1 MNISAR
7 TIGGLFLVLALLAP
21 PAAFGAEITGKYS
34 AALEGRETRD
44 GIKESVLVNY
54 LSFDVD
60 RLPLANLSLHGL
72 GKYAHEWRE
81 NDSATSIYYL
91 YGQHRTFE
99 GRRDL
104 LVGRFPLESH
114 RFLTLDGLH
123 LTMRP
128 DRPWGYSLY
137 AGQPRYMEIHNDR
150 FERQFRDTGDYLAGG
165 KVFLRGVEGLRA
177 NASYSREGDGSTVYR
192 ELIGI
197 GGGKDF
203 FFPRADEEMVLALD
217 GSLDYNPA
225 ESALDKLSARLFLLY
240 SAKLRV
246 VVQADRFDVRE
257 DYPAGRELIISLFST
272 GREDRAQY
280 TITYDLRP
288 EISLYQGTVFTEME
302 MPDGTW
308 RQGRIIK
315 GGISGNYRERWGV
328 GFDAGL
334 YHFDSHSSDATG
346 LALNLNYW
354 PAEAWF
360 TQLGLEVV
368 KIDAPFRERERA
380 SSVIAEVGYQ
390 PGNTWRLA
398 GYLERSD
405 NPEFK
410 NDFRTGIKLDYLFGF
425 AFGRARQ
432 QTSR

>member
-1 MNISAR
+1 
-7 TIGGLFLVLALLAP
+7 
-21 PAAFGAEITGKYS
+21 
-34 AALEGRETRD
+34 
-44 GIKESVLVNY
+44 
-54 LSFDVD
+54 
-60 RLPLANLSLHGL
+60 
-72 GKYAHEWRE
+72 
-81 NDSATSIYYL
+81 
-91 YGQHRTFE
+91 
-99 GRRDL
+99 
-104 LVGRFPLESH
+104 
-114 RFLTLDGLH
+114 
-123 LTMRP
+123 
-128 DRPWGYSLY
+128 
-137 AGQPRYMEIHNDR
+137 
-150 FERQFRDTGDYLAGG
+150 
-165 KVFLRGVEGLRA
+165 
-177 NASYSREGDGSTVYR
+177 
-192 ELIGI
+192 
-197 GGGKDF
+197 
-203 FFPRADEEMVLALD
+203 
-217 GSLDYNPA
+217 
-225 ESALDKLSARLFLLY
+225 
-240 SAKLRV
+240 
-246 VVQADRFDVRE
+246 
-257 DYPAGRELIISLFST
+257 LIISLFST

-302 MPDGTW
+302 MPDGAW

-334 YHFDSHSSDATG
+334 YHFDSHNSDATG